1 MKNQKTLLCICL
13 LFLCSLVY
21 GQSIMVCI
29 NQQDGLQEKEQ
40 RVTIQFEDFLVES
53 FFDKGFI
60 VTTYPI
66 SVQEKDSLQNL
77 LDECQFGSMDYL
89 VYLTLTINPLTE
101 RITSIDWNCF
111 SVMQEKKMNQS
122 QFEVTHYEKNNEE
135 KRLKVIIMRLTQ

>member
-1 MKNQKTLLCICL
+1 
-13 LFLCSLVY
+13 
-21 GQSIMVCI
+21 MVCI

-77 LDECQFGSMDYL
+77 LDECKFGSMDYL

-135 KRLKVIIMRLTQ
+135 KRLKVISETIAKQIFEIIS